1 MFEPWAGPWPGLLA
15 RKSRARSG
23 PLYSSRHRYY
33 GPDIPLSILRLL
45 LGCVKNKINLF
56 FFYFPFFLLLEA
68 NILFLESPA
77 GVGFSYTNTS
87 SDLKDSGDE
96 RTGKLNQTLQIFY
109 FCFLK
114 CFRFFLDDLCWQI
127 FFQAAGD
134 ALRFLIRWFERFPQ
148 YKYRDFYI
156 AGESYAGL
164 LN

>member
-1 MFEPWAGPWPGLLA
+1 M
-15 RKSRARSG
+15 
-23 PLYSSRHRYY
+23 
-33 GPDIPLSILRLL
+33 SILRLL

-109 FCFLK
+109 FCFFK